1 MFRVGER
8 KAEFEAHLAPNG
20 GDSGENESF
29 QATGSGAVAESA
41 PVPDGSIRSFAEVRQ
56 LDSNTVD
63 QIAAGEVV
71 ERPAAALKE
80 LIENSLDAAATQIE
94 IELLA
99 SGKRRILVRDDG
111 IGMSAKDLRLSVER
125 HATSKIRLASD
136 LDSVCTLGFRGEAL
150 ASIGSVSRLRIRSGV
165 SSTSVHELSVEGGDV
180 GELRP
185 ASAARGT
192 MVCVEE
198 LFFNTPARLKF
209 LKSDT
214 SELSACVDVVSR
226 YACGYPEVAFRL
238 RHGARD
244 LLRTTGSGE
253 LSEAVA
259 SVWGRETAAA
269 LASVGGELGYEAAGI
284 RVFGLISPPHF
295 NKANRAFQ
303 FLYVNRRPMRSRLIG
318 VALDRAMQGLT
329 PERRYPLAC
338 LHLFVDPSLIDV
350 NVTPTKNEVRFRHEG
365 SVFEAL
371 KVAVRESLMAAG
383 MIPDAASIALA
394 GRSLGEAGSAASGGG
409 ASGGFS
415 RVGSS
420 GGSGAGQSASPFFP
434 QLGQLSLEAQRP
446 LERSLERPPLGSPE
460 EAAER
465 SEEASL
471 PAGLIGEFDAG
482 AGSAYLPGGLG
493 RSDLEKGSPEPEP
506 DPVQAA
512 SFDPASRE
520 ASGQVSNPQ
529 ANPFESSQFTQV
541 FGSGLKILGQVHHTF
556 ILCDTPR
563 GLAIIDQHVAH
574 ERILYERF
582 RNAGRERPMPTQPL
596 LSPQIVEFDARS
608 APLIEELL
616 PELERM
622 GFRMEPFG
630 VRAFLLRSVPVAIGR
645 KNPLKFLQSLADE
658 ASEGMGASS
667 LAGKVEALR
676 ESVWIMASCKMAV
689 KAGDPLSQA
698 EMQKLVSDLAEVEN
712 PYLCPHGRPITVF
725 LSVTDL
731 HRIFKRS

>member
-1 MFRVGER
+1 
-8 KAEFEAHLAPNG
+8 
-20 GDSGENESF
+20 
-29 QATGSGAVAESA
+29 
-41 PVPDGSIRSFAEVRQ
+41 
-56 LDSNTVD
+56 VD

-80 LIENSLDAAATQIE
+80 LIENSLDAGATQIE

-111 IGMSAKDLRLSVER
+111 MGMSPEDLRLSVER

-165 SSTSVHELSVEGGDV
+165 SSTAVHELSVEGGDV
-180 GELRP
+180 GDLRP

-192 MVCVEE
+192 MVCVED
-198 LFFNTPARLKF
+198 LFYNTPARLKF

-394 GRSLGEAGSAASGGG
+394 GRSLDEAGSATGGG
-409 ASGGFS
+409 GTTGGFS
-415 RVGSS
+415 RAGAAS
-420 GGSGAGQSASPFFP
+420 GSGAGQSAPPFSP

-446 LERSLERPPLGSPE
+446 LERPLERLSAGLH
-460 EAAER
+460 AEGAE
-465 SEEASL
+465 SSGEGSL
-471 PAGLIGEFDAG
+471 PAGLIGEFDAS
-482 AGSAYLPGGLG
+482 AGSAYLPAGLG
-493 RSDLEKGSPEPEP
+493 GSGREK
-506 DPVQAA
+506 DPPQTDPIQAE
-512 SFDPASRE
+512 SFVPSSRE
-520 ASGQVSNPQ
+520 ALGQEPIPQ
-529 ANPFESSQFTQV
+529 ANPFESSQFEQV

-698 EMQKLVSDLAEVEN
+698 EMQKLISDLAEVEN